1 MAPIARGG
9 KNQTVHPFFTS
20 PQVLQS
26 KQFNISWT
34 GSNDSILRA
43 VTREPEA
50 KRTKIAAFDLVSELS
65 RREGFAYLCT
75 NCLNVYVG

>member
-1 MAPIARGG
+1 MAPTARGE
-9 KNQTVHPFFTS
+9 KNNQTVHPFFTS

-50 KRTKIAAFDLVSELS
+50 KRTKIAAFDLVSVLKEIM
-65 RREGFAYLCT
+65 FFY
-75 NCLNVYVG
+75 